1 MTEFRDQNGEQVD
14 WSEIYAVI
22 FDVDGTLYRQFPVR
36 VHMGFR
42 LASHFL
48 LHPREIRDL
57 IGIYQFRKL
66 REEEIFQ
73 ASSLETQIHEAAN
86 RAGLP
91 EEKRLHEVIQT
102 WMFREPL
109 SLIRRYANRKVLDLM
124 DRLQDE
130 GKQVVIWSD
139 YAPEEK
145 LAALDVKC
153 PEDTEGSGSGSE
165 AHGLSGR
172 SHGEGRKE
180 RVGGR
185 DPFYSDIARCQVFLF
200 SFIVS
205 FFGAIYIFLW
215 GSADQRPVS
224 LNQTERRTA

>member
-66 REEEIFQ
+66 REEEMFQ
-73 ASSLETQIHEAAN
+73 ASSLEAQIHEAAN

-91 EEKRLHEVIQT
+91 EKNRLHEVIQT

-109 SLIRRYANRKVLDLM
+109 SLIRRYANHKVLDLM

-145 LAALDVKC
+145 LAALDVK
-153 PEDTEGSGSGSE
+153 PYQIYYPGYNGISE
-165 AHGLSGR
+165 MKPSEK
-172 SHGEGRKE
+172 SVRKIL
-180 RVGGR
+180 R
-185 DPFYSDIARCQVFLF
+185 DLGVDPKHTAFLGDRMEKDGK
-200 SFIVS
+200 SALAAGIHFIL
-205 FFGAIYIFLW
+205 I
-215 GSADQRPVS
+215 
-224 LNQTERRTA
+224 